1 MLISYPCTGKSLGIT
16 FFSFGIS
23 QKLLNFGMAAP
34 AAAGRASLNYS
45 RSESQE
51 VPLMSKCPCGFCH
64 LHVHS
69 EYSLLDGANRVK
81 DMAKRAAEMD
91 MPALAITDHG
101 VMYGAIDHYTACKS
115 VGIKPIIGV
124 EAYVAPRTHK
134 DKDSQLDS
142 QKKTNHL
149 TLWAKNKQG
158 YQNLV
163 KLTTRAHLD
172 GFYYKP
178 RIDHEL
184 LKEHSEGVICGSACL
199 GGEIPQFIMGKKLD
213 LAQERAEMYREIF
226 GKENF
231 FLELMDHDL
240 TGQSEVNDRII
251 DIHHKTGIPLI
262 CTNDSHYLTS
272 KDEEMHKILVAI
284 GTNSQIDSMA
294 LHYGPNFYL
303 KSQEEMFEKFKHVPE
318 AMENTLRI
326 ADMVDLELDLKTTHF

>member
-1 MLISYPCTGKSLGIT
+1 MS
-16 FFSFGIS
+16 
-23 QKLLNFGMAAP
+23 
-34 AAAGRASLNYS
+34 
-45 RSESQE
+45 
-51 VPLMSKCPCGFCH
+51 SKCPCGFCH

-81 DMAKRAAEMD
+81 EMAKRAAAMD

-101 VMYGAIDHYTACKS
+101 VMYGAIDHYEACEKE
-115 VGIKPIIGV
+115 GIKPILGV
-124 EAYVAPRTHK
+124 EAYVSPRKHT
-134 DKDSQLDS
+134 DKDSQLDG
-142 QKKTNHL
+142 QKKTCHL

-158 YQNLV
+158 YENLV

-178 RIDHEL
+178 RVDHEL
-184 LKEHSEGVICGSACL
+184 LAQHSEGIICGSACL
-199 GGEIPQFIMGKKLD
+199 GGEVPQLIMGKKFD
-213 LAQERAEMYREIF
+213 EAVERAEMYQDLF
-226 GKENF
+226 GKGNY

-240 TGQSEVNDRII
+240 TGQAEVNDRLI

-262 CTNDSHYLTS
+262 CSNDAHYLEK

-303 KSQEEMFEKFKHVPE
+303 KDKEEMWSKFKHVPE
-318 AMENTLRI
+318 ALENTMRI
-326 ADMVDLELDLKTTHF
+326 ADMVDLEARLKNNTFPQL